1 MQSIVHFRV
10 PDSLSQKLKA
20 VARERCRTVSDVV
33 REATL
38 LHLDDLSRP
47 RRATVSDAEPV
58 LRGGNA

>member
-1 MQSIVHFRV
+1 MQSVIHFRV
-10 PDSLSQKLKA
+10 PDSLSEKLKA

-47 RRATVSDAEPV
+47 RRARTTDVEPV
-58 LRGGNA
+58 PHGGNA